1 MNPANDWI
9 DQARQLLDA
18 WRAGPGQNP
27 AGDPPAAGAH
37 SSDCRWCPVCQ
48 VAAVVRGERPE
59 VTAAL
64 ADVLTATATA
74 LRTFATAG
82 DPQGAASGDTASGDT
97 ASGDTASEA
106 REGDDPDAD
115 DPPPAVQRIEIA

>member
-82 DPQGAASGDTASGDT
+82 DPQGTASGDT